1 MILSGEKNKGF
12 HGLNRT
18 KVALFEETYPRHT
31 NSTAADNSQ
40 NDVGVV
46 SKNRQNAMFFGSLV
60 FNALF
65 VVMIFV
71 IATYC
76 GYTKHLKRNRNTK
89 DNSTTAV
96 QYHEIDEG
104 LVGCSGDYNTLHS
117 NMEETEIRDKA
128 YDNIE
133 MGKFLV
139 TCENEPLNR
148 ARQSSVN
155 TLSSNRASQTMPKE
169 IYPII

>member
-1 MILSGEKNKGF
+1 MIPSGEKNKGF
-12 HGLNRT
+12 LGLNRT

-31 NSTAADNSQ
+31 NSTATNNSQ
-40 NDVGVV
+40 NGVV

-65 VVMIFV
+65 VVVIFV

-76 GYTKHLKRNRNTK
+76 GYTTHRKRNRNKT

-117 NMEETEIRDKA
+117 NMEETEIREKA

-148 ARQSSVN
+148 ARQSSVI
-155 TLSSNRASQTMPKE
+155 TLSQTMPKE
-169 IYPII
+169 IYPIT